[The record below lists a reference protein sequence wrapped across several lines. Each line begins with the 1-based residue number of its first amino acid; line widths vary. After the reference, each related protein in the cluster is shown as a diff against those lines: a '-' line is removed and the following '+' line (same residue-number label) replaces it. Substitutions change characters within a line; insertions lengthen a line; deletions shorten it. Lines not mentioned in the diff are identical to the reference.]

1 MTVKRRIAKI
11 RRLMLPEQP
20 QSIDP
25 LHLAKN
31 KEHIEG
37 FLSLDSLGRL
47 EGVLLDNE
55 GQVQY
60 SLSFDF
66 DAAGICLIESKIGA
80 KLSVKCQRC
89 LDPMG
94 IEIKKSSILGVYRN
108 FDEFKKLKNDYE
120 PFQLDEELIVV
131 KTLVEEEVVLAIP
144 LAPMHA
150 DKNCVKGMAAKALKK
165 TKKRNPFSILKKLK
179 NDKV

>member
-1 MTVKRRIAKI
+1 
-11 RRLMLPEQP
+11 MLPEQP

-55 GQVQY
+55 RQVQY

-80 KLSVKCQRC
+80 KLSVKCQR
-89 LDPMG
+89 L
-94 IEIKKSSILGVYRN
+94 S
-108 FDEFKKLKNDYE
+108 
-120 PFQLDEELIVV
+120 LIH
-131 KTLVEEEVVLAIP
+131 I
-144 LAPMHA
+144 
-150 DKNCVKGMAAKALKK
+150 
-165 TKKRNPFSILKKLK
+165 
-179 NDKV
+179 

>member
-1 MTVKRRIAKI
+1 MTVKRCIAKI

-31 KEHIEG
+31 KEQIEG

-47 EGVLLDNE
+47 EEILLDNG

-66 DAAGICLIESKIGA
+66 DASGICLIESKIGA

-150 DKNCVKGMAAKALKK
+150 DKNCMNGMAAKALKK